1 MENQT
6 NNMYCGNS
14 KIGKAIVA
22 VLLVALSVYVLVLA
36 FNAAKAS
43 KYVGRDAAAQ
53 STISV
58 SGNGEVYKDPNLA
71 VMNFSVVS
79 FAKTVDAAMADNTK
93 KMNAII
99 DAAKSFGVAENDLQT
114 TGFNVAPRYDY
125 VKEAAAPVS
134 ISAPEAGSVAGS
146 DDMAVSRQVYYPSG
160 KQVLSGYDI
169 TQTLTVKMR
178 DLTKIG
184 QIIQELTAAGANQAG
199 NLQFTLDKPDEA
211 QAEARKIA
219 IDNAKTKAEKLAKD
233 LGVKLVRILNYND
246 GGYAPVYQ
254 LNYAAKDMGAGEESV
269 PSPNIQ
275 TGQNKIT
282 VNANITYEIE

>member
-146 DDMAVSRQVYYPSG
+146 D
-160 KQVLSGYDI
+160 GY
-169 TQTLTVKMR
+169 
-178 DLTKIG
+178 
-184 QIIQELTAAGANQAG
+184 
-199 NLQFTLDKPDEA
+199 
-211 QAEARKIA
+211 
-219 IDNAKTKAEKLAKD
+219 
-233 LGVKLVRILNYND
+233 
-246 GGYAPVYQ
+246 GG
-254 LNYAAKDMGAGEESV
+254 
-269 PSPNIQ
+269 
-275 TGQNKIT
+275 
-282 VNANITYEIE
+282 